1 MMKNLFVR
9 MITTSMSKRKRKT
22 LPKGGGDQL
31 LEHAPLAELIA
42 VFDVCK
48 LEATGCYNSL

>member
-22 LPKGGGDQL
+22 LPKGGDQL

-48 LEATGCYNSL
+48 LEATGCYNIL